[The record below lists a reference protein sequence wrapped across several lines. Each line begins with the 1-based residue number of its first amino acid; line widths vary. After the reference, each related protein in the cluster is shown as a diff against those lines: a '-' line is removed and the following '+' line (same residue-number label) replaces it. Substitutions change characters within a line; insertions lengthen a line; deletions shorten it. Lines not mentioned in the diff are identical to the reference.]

1 MSAGPPGAVETIEI
15 VKGRF
20 YWTCI
25 RAPPADTADAHHF
38 STDDVLIYDPY
49 YSDFGPLNIAQV
61 CRYCRIMRQKFED
74 KGLENKRIYHC
85 CRQQSDT
92 RANAALLCCTWS
104 LLCAGKAP
112 HDAWAPFAAL
122 KPSLVPYR
130 DASLGP
136 PSFHLTVLH
145 CLQGLAKA
153 VSLGWFDLDTFDV
166 QEYEHYERVENGD
179 FNWLVPGKFLAF
191 SGPTQTPIAYVD
203 GVKTNTPETYYD
215 YFHKTGITGI
225 VRFNNKVY
233 DRKKFIDAG
242 FNHYDMYFTDGGN
255 PTEAIIKRFLEVC
268 ETEKG
273 ALAVHCKAGLGRTG
287 TLISL
292 YLMKH
297 FGLTYYEII
306 GWLRLCRRVPAT
318 APPVPPCQTR
328 ARTDSRACASWR
340 GMCTGPAPSS
350 GRSKTF
356 WATWRSGCGAR
367 ARRTE
372 GGRAA
377 WARRRAHLLPQ
388 PTAQACPPPTP
399 HPAPAQHPAL
409 PGCLAPTAAS
419 TRAGPCLGPGPWP
432 WFWPWPWPCLW
443 LQAVPHCRGQGWGS
457 RGF

>member
-1 MSAGPPGAVETIEI
+1 LVTVSSALALKTRTSDLAPARVDPVPHISAMASHPPVGSVETIEI

-25 RAPPADTADAHHF
+25 RAPPADTAEAHHF

-49 YSDFGPLNIAQV
+49 YGDFGPLNIAQL

-74 KGLENKRIYHC
+74 KSLANKRVYHC

-92 RANAALLCCTWS
+92 RANAALLCCAWS
-104 LLCAGKAP
+104 LLCNGKDP
-112 HDAWAPFAAL
+112 HAAWAPFAVL
-122 KPSLVPYR
+122 KPALVPYR

-145 CLQGLAKA
+145 CLQGAIKA

-179 FNWLVPGKFLAF
+179 FNWLIPGKFLAF

-215 YFHKTGITGI
+215 YFHKTGVTGI
-225 VRFNNKVY
+225 IRFNNKVY

-255 PTEAIIKRFLEVC
+255 PTDAILKRFLEVC

-287 TLISL
+287 TLIAL

-297 FGLTYYEII
+297 TGITYYEII
-306 GWLRLCRRVPAT
+306 GWMRLCRPGSVIGPQQNFLGDMEKRMWREGEAHRRRESGI
-318 APPVPPCQTR
+318 ASPPGEHPPSMSSQMKGLSVSGSGSRCSPGSGNASPNPMR
-328 ARTDSRACASWR
+328 PPGGGAART
-340 GMCTGPAPSS
+340 SS
-350 GRSKTF
+350 S
-356 WATWRSGCGAR
+356 
-367 ARRTE
+367 
-372 GGRAA
+372 
-377 WARRRAHLLPQ
+377 PV
-388 PTAQACPPPTP
+388 
-399 HPAPAQHPAL
+399 
-409 PGCLAPTAAS
+409 
-419 TRAGPCLGPGPWP
+419 RAGAISPLKQKAHALLSGKRSP
-432 WFWPWPWPCLW
+432 
-443 LQAVPHCRGQGWGS
+443 
-457 RGF
+457 

>member
-20 YWTCI
+20 YWTCL

-273 ALAVHCKAGLGRTG
+273 ALAVHCKVGFGRIG
-287 TLISL
+287 IFILF

-306 GWLRLCRRVPAT
+306 GWLRVCRPGSVIGPQQNFLGDMEKRM
-318 APPVPPCQTR
+318 
-328 ARTDSRACASWR
+328 WR
-340 GMCTGPAPSS
+340 
-350 GRSKTF
+350 
-356 WATWRSGCGAR
+356 
-367 ARRTE
+367 E
-372 GGRAA
+372 GEAY
-377 WARRRAHLLPQ
+377 RRRAGGMGS
-388 PTAQACPPPTP
+388 PPST
-399 HPAPAQHPAL
+399 PAPAANSAGSVSAQMKGLSVSGSSSTGGRSPVGANTSPNPMRP
-409 PGCLAPTAAS
+409 PGGGVGARTTSPV
-419 TRAGPCLGPGPWP
+419 RAGSSSPLKQKATS
-432 WFWPWPWPCLW
+432 L
-443 LQAVPHCRGQGWGS
+443 LKR
-457 RGF
+457 